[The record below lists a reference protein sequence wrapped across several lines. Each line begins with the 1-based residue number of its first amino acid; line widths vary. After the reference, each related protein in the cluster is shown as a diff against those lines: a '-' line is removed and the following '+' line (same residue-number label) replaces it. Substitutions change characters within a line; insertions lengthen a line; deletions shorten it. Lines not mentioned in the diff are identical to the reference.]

1 MSDTC
6 ISGNKDVKK
15 YIFNVFYIL
24 NTKNTGYPYKRKTIG
39 TTFFLST
46 HVPTHQRKLIDIKNS
61 ILSCFTVSTLK
72 TRVFFFLE
80 GSFFVRIS
88 EKIKSR

>member
-24 NTKNTGYPYKRKTIG
+24 NTKNTGYPYKKKTTG

-46 HVPTHQRKLIDIKNS
+46 HVPTHQRKLRHKKNS

-72 TRVFFFLE
+72 TRVFSFLE
-80 GSFFVRIS
+80 GSFFC
-88 EKIKSR
+88 

>member
-39 TTFFLST
+39 TTFFCTNTSKKT
-46 HVPTHQRKLIDIKNS
+46 NRHKKYS

>member
-46 HVPTHQRKLIDIKNS
+46 HVPTHQRKLIDIKKFHTKLFYRFYFKNT
-61 ILSCFTVSTLK
+61 C
-72 TRVFFFLE
+72 VFFP
-80 GSFFVRIS
+80 R
-88 EKIKSR
+88 R